1 MANWPYIS
9 TNETE
14 TDMTA
19 SIATSTSRIDAIM
32 ARVDAWAD
40 EHAGWDCRAEALDA
54 AEYCLA
60 LCPEMTDDEVV
71 DDAILSWTMAE

>member
-1 MANWPYIS
+1 
-9 TNETE
+9 
-14 TDMTA
+14 MTA
-19 SIATSTSRIDAIM
+19 SIISSRIDAIM

-40 EHAGWDCRAEALDA
+40 EHAGWDCRGEALAD

-60 LCPEMTDDEVV
+60 HCPEMTDDEIV